1 MRRSFLGLALIGLGL
16 VAQQAWSQECSLTIE
31 ANDQIQFNQK
41 ELKVSKSC
49 KEVTLTLKHVGQL
62 AANVMGHN
70 WILAATPDFQALATA
85 GQAAGAPNYLPA
97 GDKRIL
103 ASTNVVGGGQSVTVK
118 FNISGLTPGGD
129 YTYFCSFPGHF
140 VLMNGKFII
149 Q

>member
-31 ANDQIQFNQK
+31 ANDMIQFNQK

-49 KEVTLTLKHVGQL
+49 KEVTVTLKHVGQL

-85 GQAAGAPNYLPA
+85 GQSAGAPNYLPA

-103 ASTNVVGGGQSVTVK
+103 ASTNVIGGGQSATVK
-118 FNISGLTPGGD
+118 FSIAGLMPGGD

>member
-16 VAQQAWSQECSLTIE
+16 VAQQALSQECSLSIE
-31 ANDQIQFNQK
+31 GNDQIQYNQK

-49 KEVTLTLKHVGQL
+49 KEVTVTLKHVGQL

-70 WILAATPDFQALATA
+70 WVLAATPDFQALATA

-103 ASTNVVGGGQSVTVK
+103 ASTTVVGGGQSVTVK
-118 FNISGLTPGGD
+118 FDIAGLKPGGD